1 MPPTRLIL
9 IEGVP
14 GSGKTTTAQF
24 VRNWLAGHAF
34 RPRLYLE
41 GDLDHPADYESVAC
55 LTLLEYTRLLE
66 KYPAQAAILK
76 QHAVFLRGEYFI
88 PYRKLAN
95 QSGDQLPA
103 GLIADLAGCEIYDLP
118 VEKHRRVAAERWQDF
133 TTWALAGDSTFI
145 FECCFLQN
153 PLTVLLAKHNLPV
166 EAAVEHVLRLV
177 EITRP
182 LAPLIIYLDPPDLR
196 ATLENAARTRPSAW
210 LDYVT
215 GYVTGQAWGTANR
228 RSGETGFDG
237 MVRFYAMRRDL
248 EKDLLTHRLPAPTR
262 KLWLDNAGL
271 DWADTTTR
279 LAQFLESSLG
289 DSHTT
294 T

>member
-24 VRNWLAGHAF
+24 VRDWLERNGF
-34 RPRLYLE
+34 RPRLFLE
-41 GDLDHPADYESVAC
+41 GDPDHPADYESVAC
-55 LTLLEYTRLLE
+55 LTYVEYTRLIE
-66 KYPAQAAILK
+66 KYPAQRSFLDR
-76 QHAVFLRGEYFI
+76 HATLLRGEYFL

-95 QSGDQLPA
+95 QSGDLLPA
-103 GLIADLAGCEIYDLP
+103 GLIDDLVGYEIYDLP

-133 TTWALAGDSTFI
+133 TTWALAGDAAFI

-153 PLTVLLAKHNLPV
+153 PLTVLLAKHNLDV
-166 EAAVEHVLRLV
+166 ADAAGHIQRLA

-182 LAPLIIYLDPPDLR
+182 LNPLMIYLDPPDIR
-196 ATLENAARTRPSAW
+196 STLEKAARNRSKEW

-215 GYVTGQAWGTANR
+215 GYITGQTWGAANR
-228 RSGETGFDG
+228 RGGESGFDG
-237 MVRFYAMRRDL
+237 LVRFYEMRRDV
-248 EKDLLTHRLPAPTR
+248 EKDLFDRLPSSWG

-271 DWADTTTR
+271 DWMRTTHQV
-279 LAQFLESSLG
+279 AGFLENSLG
-289 DSHTT
+289 KSK
-294 T
+294 

>member
-1 MPPTRLIL
+1 MPPTRLVL
-9 IEGVP
+9 VEGVP

-24 VRNWLAGHAF
+24 VRNWLESRGL

-41 GDLDHPADYESVAC
+41 GDLNHPADYESVAC
-55 LTLLEYTRLLE
+55 LTLDEYMRLLE
-66 KYPAQAAILK
+66 KYPGQRALLE

-95 QSGDQLPA
+95 QAGEALPA
-103 GLIADLAGCEIYDLP
+103 GLIDALAGCEIYDLP
-118 VEKHRRVAAERWQDF
+118 SEKHRRVTAERWQDF

-166 EAAVEHVLRLV
+166 AEAARHIQRLA

-182 LAPLIIYLDPPDLR
+182 LEPLLIYLDPPDIR
-196 ATLENAARTRPSAW
+196 RTLANAAHHRPKEW

-215 GYVTGQAWGTANR
+215 GYITGQAWGAAHR
-228 RSGETGFDG
+228 RSGESGFEG
-237 MVRFYAMRRDL
+237 MLRFYEMRRDL
-248 EKDLLTHRLPAPTR
+248 EKDIFTRLLPWRTR
-262 KLWLDNAGL
+262 RLWLDNAGL
-271 DWADTTTR
+271 DWA
-279 LAQFLESSLG
+279 
-289 DSHTT
+289 HTT
-294 T
+294 SQVAEFLQESLF

>member
-24 VRNWLAGHAF
+24 VRNWLERRGL

-55 LTLLEYTRLLE
+55 LALDEYTRLLE
-66 KYPAQAAILK
+66 KYPTQRAFLDRQAI
-76 QHAVFLRGEYFI
+76 FLRGEYFI

-95 QSGDQLPA
+95 QFGAQLPA
-103 GLIADLAGCEIYDLP
+103 GLIDDLARGEIYDLP
-118 VEKHRRVAAERWQDF
+118 VEKYRRLAAGRWQDF
-133 TTWALAGDSTFI
+133 TTWALAGDSVFI

-153 PLTVLLAKHNLPV
+153 PLTVLLAKHNLDAA
-166 EAAVEHVLRLV
+166 EAARHIQRLV

-182 LAPLIIYLDPPDLR
+182 LEPLLIYLDPPDIR
-196 ATLENAARTRPSAW
+196 TTLAKAARHRPKQW

-215 GYVTGQAWGTANR
+215 GYITGQAWGIANAR
-228 RSGETGFDG
+228 NGQSGFDG
-237 MVRFYAMRRDL
+237 LVRFYEMRREV
-248 EKDLLTHRLPAPTR
+248 EKDLFTRRLPSSTR
-262 KLWLDNAGL
+262 KLWVDNAGL
-271 DWADTTTR
+271 DWAETTR
-279 LAQFLESSLG
+279 QVAEFLESSL
-289 DSHTT
+289 DA
-294 T
+294 

>member
-9 IEGVP
+9 VEGVP

-24 VRNWLAGHAF
+24 VRDWLARRAF

-55 LTLLEYTRLLE
+55 LTLAEFTRLLE
-66 KYPAQAAILK
+66 KYPALSGLLK
-76 QHAVFLRGEYFI
+76 QHAVFVRGEFFI

-95 QSGDQLPA
+95 QYGDQLPA
-103 GLIADLAGCEIYDLP
+103 GLVDELAGYEIYDLP
-118 VEKHRRVAAERWQDF
+118 VEKHRRLAAERWQDF

-153 PLTVLLAKHNLPV
+153 PLTVLLAKHNLDV
-166 EAAVEHVLRLV
+166 AEAARHIQRLV

-182 LAPLIIYLDPPDLR
+182 LAPLLIYLDPPDLR
-196 ATLENAARTRPSAW
+196 ATLAHAARTRPPTW

-215 GYVTGQAWGTANR
+215 AYITGQAWGTANHL
-228 RSGETGFDG
+228 TGFDG
-237 MVRFYAMRRDL
+237 VLRFYEMRREV
-248 EKDLLTHRLPAPTR
+248 EKDLFARQLPWR
-262 KLWLDNAGL
+262 KLWVDNAGL
-271 DWADTTTR
+271 DWAETTTR
-279 LAQFLESSLG
+279 LAQFLENSLG
-289 DSHTT
+289 DSNPST
-294 T
+294 